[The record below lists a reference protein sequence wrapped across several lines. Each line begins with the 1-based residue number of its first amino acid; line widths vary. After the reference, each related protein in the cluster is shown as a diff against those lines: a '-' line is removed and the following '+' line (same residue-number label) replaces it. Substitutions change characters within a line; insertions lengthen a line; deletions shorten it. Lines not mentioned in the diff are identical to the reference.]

1 MPLLFL
7 YKKRYYNKNHTTVIS
22 LEEKMNKKAI
32 AAVANSVRALSMD
45 MIQKAKSGHPGLPM
59 GCAELGAV
67 IFGEVLKHN
76 PKDSKWIDRDRFVLS
91 AGHGSALLYS
101 LLHLCGYGVSLDDI
115 KNFRQLGSNTPGHP
129 EYGMTDGVETT
140 TGPLGAGFTNAVGMA
155 IAEAM
160 LAERFNTKQYKII
173 DHYTYVLS
181 GDGCMM
187 EGLTSEAASLAGNLG
202 LGKLIVFYDDNGIT
216 IEGST
221 KLAFTEDVKARFAAY
236 NWQVLS
242 GDAYDVEGVLKLVAQ
257 AKKDTKRPTLI
268 SLKSVIGKG
277 APNLAGSHKV
287 HGAPLGDEEVLAAR
301 KALGIPVDKSFY
313 IFPEAKEYFKD
324 KAKGWKKDYD
334 SWCKTFDAWKKAN
347 PELVKEW
354 CAFMMNGTFED
365 IKLPKFNVGD
375 KIATRSASGK
385 TLVGLCAAF
394 PNLVGGSAD
403 LAPSNNTVVPDN
415 GDFSKENRKGRTL
428 HFGIREH
435 AMGGIANG
443 LILHGGLRSYC
454 ATFMSFADYLRPTVR
469 LAAIM
474 KIPTIFI
481 LTHDSI
487 YVGED
492 GPTHQPVE
500 QLESL
505 RVIPNTQVIRPGDA
519 QETEVAWLM
528 ALGAQDKPTCMAFT
542 RQNITVYPKD
552 DKQWKKNMRKG
563 AYIVKDCK
571 GTPDVVVVATGSEVS
586 LAVEAAAKTKKK
598 VRVVSMPCRE
608 LFEAQSDAYKNK
620 ILPKGVRV
628 VVAECGVPTGWKG
641 YAKDKDILAVTT
653 FGESGKYADVAAKF
667 GFTADNLV
675 KIIKRK

>member
-1 MPLLFL
+1 
-7 YKKRYYNKNHTTVIS
+7 
-22 LEEKMNKKAI
+22 MNKKAI
-32 AAVANSVRALSMD
+32 ASVANSVRALSMD

-160 LAERFNTKQYKII
+160 LAEKFNTKQHRII

-221 KLAFTEDVKARFAAY
+221 KLAFTEDVKARFASY

-242 GDAYDVEGVLKLVAQ
+242 GDAYDVEGILKLVAQ
-257 AKKDTKRPTLI
+257 AKKDTKHPTLI

-277 APNLAGSHKV
+277 SPNLAGTHKV
-287 HGAPLGDEEVLAAR
+287 HGAPLGEDEVKAAK
-301 KALGIPVDKSFY
+301 KALGIPEKDFY
-313 IFPEAKEYFKD
+313 IFPEAKEYFKE

-334 SWCKTFDAWKKAN
+334 SWTKTFEAWKKAN

-354 CAFMMNGTFED
+354 CAFMVNGTFED

-385 TLVGLCAAF
+385 TLVSLCAAF

-443 LILHGGLRSYC
+443 LILHGGFRSYC

-519 QETEVAWLM
+519 QETEIAWLM
-528 ALGAQDKPTCMAFT
+528 ALGSQDKPTCMAFT
-542 RQNITVYPKD
+542 RQNITVYLKD
-552 DKQWKKNMRKG
+552 DKQWKKNMLKG

-586 LAVEAAAKTKKK
+586 LAVEAAAKTRKK

-608 LFEAQSDAYKNK
+608 LFESQSAAYRNK

-641 YAKDKDILAVTT
+641 YAKDEDILAVKT

-667 GFTADNLV
+667 GFTADNLA

>member
-1 MPLLFL
+1 
-7 YKKRYYNKNHTTVIS
+7 
-22 LEEKMNKKAI
+22 MNKKAI
-32 AAVANSVRALSMD
+32 ASVANSVRALSMD

-160 LAERFNTKQYKII
+160 LAEKFNTKQHKII

-221 KLAFTEDVKARFAAY
+221 KLAFTEDVKARFASY

-242 GDAYDVEGVLKLVAQ
+242 GDAYDVDGIVKLVAQ
-257 AKKDTKRPTLI
+257 AKKDTKHPTLI

-277 APNLAGSHKV
+277 SPNLAGTHKV
-287 HGAPLGDEEVLAAR
+287 HGAPLGEDEVKAAK
-301 KALGIPVDKSFY
+301 KALGIPEKDFY
-313 IFPEAKEYFKD
+313 IFPEAKEYFKE

-334 SWCKTFDAWKKAN
+334 SWTKTFEAWKKAN

-354 CAFMMNGTFED
+354 CAFMVNGTFED

-385 TLVGLCAAF
+385 TLVSLCAAF

-443 LILHGGLRSYC
+443 LILHGGFRSYC
-454 ATFMSFADYLRPTVR
+454 ATFMSFADYQRPTVR

-519 QETEVAWLM
+519 QETEIAWLM
-528 ALGAQDKPTCMAFT
+528 ALGSQDKPTCMAFT
-542 RQNITVYPKD
+542 RQNITVYPI
-552 DKQWKKNMRKG
+552 
-563 AYIVKDCK
+563 YCK
-571 GTPDVVVVATGSEVS
+571 GLQGNTRCSCSCNRFRSIA
-586 LAVEAAAKTKKK
+586 
-598 VRVVSMPCRE
+598 CRRGCRKDQE
-608 LFEAQSDAYKNK
+608 EGACCLHA
-620 ILPKGVRV
+620 LPRAFR
-628 VVAECGVPTGWKG
+628 VAERRIQEQ
-641 YAKDKDILAVTT
+641 D
-653 FGESGKYADVAAKF
+653 SS
-667 GFTADNLV
+667 
-675 KIIKRK
+675 

>member
-1 MPLLFL
+1 
-7 YKKRYYNKNHTTVIS
+7 
-22 LEEKMNKKAI
+22 MNKKAI
-32 AAVANSVRALSMD
+32 AAVANSIRALSMD

-101 LLHLCGYGVSLDDI
+101 LLHLSGYGISLDDI
-115 KNFRQLGSNTPGHP
+115 KNFRQLGSKTPGHP

-160 LAERFNTKQYKII
+160 LAEKFNTKQHKII

-202 LGKLIVFYDDNGIT
+202 LSKLIVFYDDNGIT

-242 GDAYDVEGVLKLVAQ
+242 GDAYDVEGIAKLVAQ

-287 HGAPLGDEEVLAAR
+287 HGAPLGEEEVLAAR
-301 KALGIPVDKSFY
+301 KALGIPEKKDFY
-313 IFPEAKEYFKD
+313 IFPEAKDYFKE

-334 SWCKTFDAWKKAN
+334 SWKKTFAAWQKAN
-347 PELVKEW
+347 PALAKELD
-354 CAFMMNGTFED
+354 AFMAGGAVKTAG

-375 KIATRSASGK
+375 KVATRSASGK
-385 TLVGLCAAF
+385 TLVSLCGAIH
-394 PNLVGGSAD
+394 NLVGGSAD
-403 LAPSNNTVVPDN
+403 LAPSNNTVVPEN
-415 GDFSKENRKGRTL
+415 GDFSKENRNGRTL

-443 LILHGGLRSYC
+443 L
-454 ATFMSFADYLRPTVR
+454 T
-469 LAAIM
+469 
-474 KIPTIFI
+474 
-481 LTHDSI
+481 
-487 YVGED
+487 
-492 GPTHQPVE
+492 
-500 QLESL
+500 
-505 RVIPNTQVIRPGDA
+505 
-519 QETEVAWLM
+519 
-528 ALGAQDKPTCMAFT
+528 
-542 RQNITVYPKD
+542 
-552 DKQWKKNMRKG
+552 
-563 AYIVKDCK
+563 
-571 GTPDVVVVATGSEVS
+571 
-586 LAVEAAAKTKKK
+586 
-598 VRVVSMPCRE
+598 
-608 LFEAQSDAYKNK
+608 
-620 ILPKGVRV
+620 
-628 VVAECGVPTGWKG
+628 
-641 YAKDKDILAVTT
+641 
-653 FGESGKYADVAAKF
+653 
-667 GFTADNLV
+667 
-675 KIIKRK
+675 

>member
-1 MPLLFL
+1 
-7 YKKRYYNKNHTTVIS
+7 
-22 LEEKMNKKAI
+22 MNKKAI
-32 AAVANSVRALSMD
+32 ASVANSVRALSMD

-160 LAERFNTKQYKII
+160 LAEKFNTKQHKII

-202 LGKLIVFYDDNGIT
+202 LDKLIVFYDDNGIT

-221 KLAFTEDVKARFAAY
+221 KLAFTEDVKARFASY

-242 GDAYDVEGVLKLVAQ
+242 GDAYDVDGIVKLVAQ
-257 AKKDTKRPTLI
+257 AKKDTKHPTLI

-277 APNLAGSHKV
+277 SPNLAGTHKV
-287 HGAPLGDEEVLAAR
+287 HGAPLGEDEVKAAK
-301 KALGIPVDKSFY
+301 KALGIPEKDFY
-313 IFPEAKEYFKD
+313 IFPEAKEYFKE

-334 SWCKTFDAWKKAN
+334 SWTKTFEAWKKAN

-354 CAFMMNGTFED
+354 CAFMVNGTFED

-385 TLVGLCAAF
+385 TLVSLCAAF

-415 GDFSKENRKGRTL
+415 GDFSKENRRGRTL

-443 LILHGGLRSYC
+443 LILHGGFRSYC

-519 QETEVAWLM
+519 QETEIAWLM
-528 ALGAQDKPTCMAFT
+528 ALGSQDKPTCMAFT

-552 DKQWKKNMRKG
+552 DKQWKKNMLKG

-586 LAVEAAAKTKKK
+586 LAVEAAAKTRKK

-608 LFEAQSDAYKNK
+608 LFESQSAAYRNK

-641 YAKDKDILAVTT
+641 YAKDEDILAVKT

-667 GFTADNLV
+667 GFTADNLA

>member
-1 MPLLFL
+1 
-7 YKKRYYNKNHTTVIS
+7 
-22 LEEKMNKKAI
+22 MNKKAI

-101 LLHLCGYGVSLDDI
+101 LLHLCGYSVSLDDI

-160 LAERFNTKQYKII
+160 LAEKFNTKQHKII

-242 GDAYDVEGVLKLVAQ
+242 GDAYDVEGILKLVAQ

-313 IFPEAKEYFKD
+313 IFPEAKEYFKE

-385 TLVGLCAAF
+385 TLVSLCAAF

-519 QETEVAWLM
+519 QETEIAWLM

-628 VVAECGVPTGWKG
+628 IVAECGVPTGWKG

>member
-1 MPLLFL
+1 
-7 YKKRYYNKNHTTVIS
+7 
-22 LEEKMNKKAI
+22 MNKKAI
-32 AAVANSVRALSMD
+32 ASVANSVRALSMD

-160 LAERFNTKQYKII
+160 LAEKFNTKQHKII

-221 KLAFTEDVKARFAAY
+221 KLAFTEDVKARFASY

-242 GDAYDVEGVLKLVAQ
+242 GDAYDVEGILKLVAQ
-257 AKKDTKRPTLI
+257 AKKDTKHPTLI

-277 APNLAGSHKV
+277 SPNLAGTHKV
-287 HGAPLGDEEVLAAR
+287 HGAPLGEDEVKAAK
-301 KALGIPVDKSFY
+301 KALGIPEKDFY
-313 IFPEAKEYFKD
+313 IFPEAKEYFKE

-334 SWCKTFDAWKKAN
+334 SWTKTFEAWKKAN

-354 CAFMMNGTFED
+354 CAFMVNGTFED

-385 TLVGLCAAF
+385 TLVSLCAAF

-443 LILHGGLRSYC
+443 LILHGGFRSYC

-519 QETEVAWLM
+519 QETEIAWLM
-528 ALGAQDKPTCMAFT
+528 ALGSQDKPTCMAFT
-542 RQNITVYPKD
+542 RQNITVYLKD
-552 DKQWKKNMRKG
+552 DKQWKKNMLKG

-586 LAVEAAAKTKKK
+586 LAVEAAAKTRKK

-608 LFEAQSDAYKNK
+608 LFESQSAAYRNK

-641 YAKDKDILAVTT
+641 YAKDEDILAVKT

-667 GFTADNLV
+667 GFTADNLA

>member
-1 MPLLFL
+1 
-7 YKKRYYNKNHTTVIS
+7 
-22 LEEKMNKKAI
+22 MNKKAI
-32 AAVANSVRALSMD
+32 AAVANSIRALSMD

-76 PKDSKWIDRDRFVLS
+76 PKDSKWVDRDRFVLS

-160 LAERFNTKQYKII
+160 LAAKFNTKQHKII

-242 GDAYDVEGVLKLVAQ
+242 GDAYDVEGILKLVAQ

-301 KALGIPVDKSFY
+301 KALGIPADKSFY
-313 IFPEAKEYFKD
+313 IFPEAKEYFKA
-324 KAKGWKKDYD
+324 KAKDWKKDYD
-334 SWCKTFDAWKKAN
+334 SWSKTFDAWKKAN

-385 TLVGLCAAF
+385 TLVSLCAAF

-519 QETEVAWLM
+519 QETEIAWLM

-571 GTPDVVVVATGSEVS
+571 GTPDVVVIATGSEVS

-628 VVAECGVPTGWKG
+628 IVAECGVPTGWKG

>member
-1 MPLLFL
+1 
-7 YKKRYYNKNHTTVIS
+7 
-22 LEEKMNKKAI
+22 MNKKAI
-32 AAVANSVRALSMD
+32 ASVANSVRALSMD

-160 LAERFNTKQYKII
+160 LAEKFNTKQHKII

-221 KLAFTEDVKARFAAY
+221 KLAFTEDVKARFASY

-242 GDAYDVEGVLKLVAQ
+242 GDAYDVEGILKLVAQ
-257 AKKDTKRPTLI
+257 AKKDTKHPTLI

-277 APNLAGSHKV
+277 SPNLAGTHKV
-287 HGAPLGDEEVLAAR
+287 HGAPLGEDEVKAAK
-301 KALGIPVDKSFY
+301 KALGIPEKDFY
-313 IFPEAKEYFKD
+313 IFPEAKEYFKE

-334 SWCKTFDAWKKAN
+334 SWTKTFEAWKKAN

-354 CAFMMNGTFED
+354 CAFMVNGTFED

-385 TLVGLCAAF
+385 TLVSLCAAF

-443 LILHGGLRSYC
+443 LILHGGFRSYC

-519 QETEVAWLM
+519 QETEIAWLM
-528 ALGAQDKPTCMAFT
+528 ALGSQDNPTCMAFT
-542 RQNITVYPKD
+542 RQNITVYLKD
-552 DKQWKKNMRKG
+552 DKQWKKNMLKG

-586 LAVEAAAKTKKK
+586 LAVEAAAKTRKK

-608 LFEAQSDAYKNK
+608 LFESQSAAYRNK

-641 YAKDKDILAVTT
+641 YAKDEDILAVKT

-667 GFTADNLV
+667 GFTADNLA

>member
-1 MPLLFL
+1 MIKESILL
-7 YKKRYYNKNHTTVIS
+7 YYLWRKS
-22 LEEKMNKKAI
+22 MNKKAI
-32 AAVANSVRALSMD
+32 AAVANSIRALSMD

-101 LLHLCGYGVSLDDI
+101 LLHLSGYGVSLDDI
-115 KNFRQLGSNTPGHP
+115 KNFRQLGSKTPGHP

-160 LAERFNTKQYKII
+160 LAEKFNTKQHKII

-242 GDAYDVEGVLKLVAQ
+242 GDAYDIEGIAKLVAQ

-277 APNLAGSHKV
+277 SPNLAGTHKV
-287 HGAPLGDEEVLAAR
+287 HGAPLGEEEVLATK
-301 KALGIPVDKSFY
+301 KALGIPEKKDFY
-313 IFPEAKEYFKD
+313 IFPEAKDYFKE
-324 KAKGWKKDYD
+324 KAKDWKKDYD
-334 SWCKTFDAWKKAN
+334 SWKKTFAAWQKAN
-347 PELVKEW
+347 PALAKEW
-354 CAFMMNGTFED
+354 DAFMAGGAVKTAG
-365 IKLPKFNVGD
+365 IKLPVFNVGD
-375 KIATRSASGK
+375 KVATRSASGK
-385 TLVGLCAAF
+385 TLVSLCGAIH
-394 PNLVGGSAD
+394 NLVGGSAD
-403 LAPSNNTVVPDN
+403 LAPSNNTVVPEN

-505 RVIPNTQVIRPGDA
+505 RVIPNTQVLRPGDA
-519 QETEVAWLM
+519 QETEVAWQM
-528 ALGAQDKPTCMAFT
+528 ALETPDKPTCMAFT
-542 RQNITVYPKD
+542 RQNIVVYPKE
-552 DKQWKKNMRKG
+552 DKNWKKNMRKG

-608 LFEAQSDAYKNK
+608 LFEAQSAAFKNK
-620 ILPKGVRV
+620 LLPKGVRV
-628 VVAECGVPTGWKG
+628 VVAECGVPTGWRG
-641 YAKDKDILAVTT
+641 YAQDKDILGVKT
-653 FGESGKYADVAAKF
+653 FGESGKYADVAAAF
-667 GFTADNLV
+667 GYTADNLA
-675 KIIKRK
+675 KIISRK